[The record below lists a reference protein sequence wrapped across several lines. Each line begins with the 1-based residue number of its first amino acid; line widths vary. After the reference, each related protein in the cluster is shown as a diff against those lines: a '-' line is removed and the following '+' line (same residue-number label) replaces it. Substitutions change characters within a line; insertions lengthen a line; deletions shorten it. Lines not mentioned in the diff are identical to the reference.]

1 MRRVKI
7 TALAGGTGSVKLVR
21 GLYTL
26 DADLTA
32 VVNVGDNLWMHGLY
46 VCPDIDTI
54 VYGLAGVLD
63 RARGWGLRGD
73 TFNFHRQIRKI
84 GAQTWFHL
92 GDKDLAT
99 HVWRTLR
106 LKEGVTLSQITA
118 EMCDRFGVVAD
129 VIPAT
134 NQHMET
140 RILVDSKELHLQE
153 FWVKRRGRDTVKGVR
168 YSCSKKG
175 KPTSGAVDAIASSDF
190 VVVCPGNPI
199 TSIGSILAIPGVRR
213 ALRRTPAEVLAV
225 SPIIGRRPVS
235 GPAGKLLRALNIEV
249 SPVGVANL
257 YRTFVDQMVIDFSDR
272 GSVKRISELGLRPR
286 FTNILMRSAE
296 DEIRLAKF
304 LVTGS

>member
-1 MRRVKI
+1 MKGVKI

-21 GLYTL
+21 GLYAL
-26 DADLTA
+26 DADLT
-32 VVNVGDNLWMHGLY
+32 VIVNVGDNLWMHGLY

-54 VYGLAGVLD
+54 VYGLAEVLD

-73 TFNFHRQIRKI
+73 TFNFHKQLGKI
-84 GAQTWFHL
+84 GAQAWFHL

-106 LKEGVTLSQITA
+106 LKEGATLSQITA
-118 EMCDRFGVVAD
+118 EMCGKFGVIAN

-134 NQHMET
+134 DQSMET
-140 RILVDSKELHLQE
+140 RILVDGTELHLQE

-168 YSCSKKG
+168 YCGSKKAEPAFG
-175 KPTSGAVDAIASSDF
+175 ILDAIASSDF

-199 TSIGSILAIPGVRR
+199 TSVGPVLAVPGVRR
-213 ALRRTPAEVLAV
+213 ALTRTAAEVLAV

-235 GPAGKLLRALNIEV
+235 GPTGKLMRALNIEV

-257 YRTFVDQMVIDFSDR
+257 YRTFVDRMVFDSSDQAY
-272 GSVKRISELGLRPR
+272 VKRISEIGLTPM
-286 FTNILMRSAE
+286 FTSILMRNAE